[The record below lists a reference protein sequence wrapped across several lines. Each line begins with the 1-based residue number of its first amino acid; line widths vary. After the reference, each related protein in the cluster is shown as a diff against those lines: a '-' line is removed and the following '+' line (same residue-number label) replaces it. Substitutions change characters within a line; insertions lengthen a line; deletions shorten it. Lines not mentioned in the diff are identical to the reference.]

1 MLAADDEEETAYLA
15 SQQVDEARHL
25 QFYAR
30 FQDEVVA
37 DPAAIGA
44 HVARAREHLGDPFR
58 RIFDEALVEAHERL
72 VANPDDRGAKV
83 DFVTL
88 YHQVIEGTLGV
99 TAFHFISEYL
109 DEHDLVPGFVDGY
122 RRIARD
128 EQRHVAYGT
137 GFLRT
142 AVAEDPAMG
151 ERVRATLHG
160 LLPVVAEA
168 LEPPAAN
175 GDGPAFGIEPDDVR
189 QFALGGLQRRLKIIG
204 VSL

>member
-1 MLAADDEEETAYLA
+1 
-15 SQQVDEARHL
+15 
-25 QFYAR
+25 
-30 FQDEVVA
+30 
-37 DPAAIGA
+37 
-44 HVARAREHLGDPFR
+44 
-58 RIFDEALVEAHERL
+58 
-72 VANPDDRGAKV
+72 
-83 DFVTL
+83 VTL

-109 DEHDLVPGFVDGY
+109 DEHGLLPGFVDGY

-128 EQRHVAYGT
+128 EQRHIAYGT
-137 GFLRT
+137 GYLRA

-151 ERVRATLHG
+151 ERVRSTLHA

-175 GDGPAFGIEPDDVR
+175 GDGPAFGIEPDEVR
-189 QFALGGLQRRLKIIG
+189 AFALGGLQRRLKIIG